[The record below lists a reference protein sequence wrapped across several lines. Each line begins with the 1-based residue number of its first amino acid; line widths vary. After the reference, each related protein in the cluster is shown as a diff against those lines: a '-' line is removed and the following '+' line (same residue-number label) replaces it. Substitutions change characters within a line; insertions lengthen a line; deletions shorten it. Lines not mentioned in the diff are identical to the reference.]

1 MTAEAARFSAR
12 GILPECRYGIWMT
25 TDALNRTGGLRDRLI
40 RGGFGALLLGG
51 TLIVALYHWL
61 GVGGD
66 LRFAIGGVLY
76 DAVVFGAGIACLVRA
91 SSYGRERSAWT
102 LIGLA
107 ILSWG
112 LAEVY
117 WTVAIDGN
125 ASAPYPSPADLGYLA
140 FYPLAYAGLAV
151 LVRARADQLDWRL
164 WMDGAIAA
172 LGTAA
177 LGAAFVFDF
186 VAASAEGTPLQIATT
201 LAYPLGDIL
210 MVAMVV
216 GVVALTGWR
225 PGRTWSLLL
234 AGLTALVVAD
244 IAYTLQTTQEA
255 LPLGSWIDPIYL
267 IAAACLGA
275 VVWQPAEAAPISSDD
290 DGRGRRDMVIPV
302 VFAAVMIGL
311 FAMQY
316 FSATSA
322 LSTVLWAATITAVI
336 ARLGMSDRENKSLLD
351 QVRTD
356 SLTGLGS
363 RGRAQV
369 DMAARFAEATAANP
383 IALVLLDLNGFKHY
397 NDSFGHPAGDALLTR
412 LGASLR
418 AAVGSAGTAYR
429 FGGDEFC
436 LLLTCPPEQFDEV
449 ARAAAD
455 SLNADGPGHDV
466 DASWGAVRIPSEAL
480 DPGQALELADAR
492 MYADKV
498 ARRASIS
505 VRGPAPTAAPSPAP
519 SA

>member
-1 MTAEAARFSAR
+1 MS
-12 GILPECRYGIWMT
+12 
-25 TDALNRTGGLRDRLI
+25 TDAFRTARLSDRLLRGGL
-40 RGGFGALLLGG
+40 AVLLLGG
-51 TLIVALYHWL
+51 TLVVAAYRWF

-76 DAVVFGAGIACLVRA
+76 DAVVLGAGVACLVRA

-107 ILSWG
+107 ILAWG
-112 LAEVY
+112 AAEVY

-125 ASAPYPSPADLGYLA
+125 PSAPYPSPADLGYLA

-151 LVRARADQLDWRL
+151 LVRARADQLNWRL

-186 VAASAEGTPLQIATT
+186 VAASAEGSPLQIATT

-275 VVWQPAEAAPISSDD
+275 VVWQPAEAEAISSPAET
-290 DGRGRRDMVIPV
+290 GGRRDMVVPA

-322 LSTVLWAATITAVI
+322 LSTVLWAATISAVI
-336 ARLGMSDRENKSLLD
+336 VRLGMSDRENKALLD

-356 SLTGLGS
+356 ALTGLGS

-369 DMAARFAEATAANP
+369 DMPARLAEATAATP
-383 IALVLLDLNGFKHY
+383 VALVLLDLNGFKHY
-397 NDSFGHPAGDALLTR
+397 NDSFGHPAGDALLKR
-412 LGASLR
+412 LGAALR
-418 AAVGSAGTAYR
+418 AAVGPAGTAYR

-436 LLLTCPPEQFDEV
+436 LLLTCPAGRFDEV

-455 SLNADGPGHDV
+455 SLSASGPGYDI
-466 DASWGAVRIPSEAL
+466 DASWGAARVPAEAR
-480 DPGQALELADAR
+480 DPGEALELADTR

-498 ARRASIS
+498 ARRGSIS
-505 VRGPAPTAAPSPAP
+505 ITGPDATVTPRTPS